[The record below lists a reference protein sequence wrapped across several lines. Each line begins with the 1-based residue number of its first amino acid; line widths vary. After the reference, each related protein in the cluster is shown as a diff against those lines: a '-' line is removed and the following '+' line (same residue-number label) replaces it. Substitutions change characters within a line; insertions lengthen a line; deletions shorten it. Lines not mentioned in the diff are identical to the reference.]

1 MWPGRRPPA
10 WGRVP
15 LFEGAAKQRH
25 TEIPSDVIA
34 EIRLNQE
41 DRYSY
46 SNWLSPL
53 VCQLERLRSG
63 LGSSERLVANLLSC
77 EPRLN
82 AFVDVL
88 VREDENGQIQ
98 PNVLA
103 ISRLIAELTDGL
115 PAEVYTSA

>member
-1 MWPGRRPPA
+1 M
-10 WGRVP
+10 
-15 LFEGAAKQRH
+15 QRH
-25 TEIPSDVIA
+25 SEIPSDVVA

-53 VCQLERLRSG
+53 VSQLERLRSG
-63 LGSSERLVANLLSC
+63 LGSSERLIANLLLC

-82 AFVDVL
+82 AYVDVL
-88 VREDENGQIQ
+88 VREGENGKLQ

-103 ISRLIAELTDGL
+103 ISRLIAALIEGL